1 MNITRNELS
10 HLIQTGIIPPEKVE
24 QALATTK
31 LAPTHTEWK
40 NFLGNTLL
48 WLGALALC
56 SSALFF
62 IAYNWDEMGRF
73 AKFGLVEIL
82 LILSIALY
90 WWSSKK
96 ASSAPDTPPLLHKV
110 SLLMGSIFLGVLLA
124 FYGQTYQT
132 GADTW
137 QLFAMWCLLMLP
149 WAIISRF
156 AALWMLWLA
165 LLNTAIVLY
174 FQAHTDLFSMIFDS
188 NSSMLWLVA
197 GVNAV
202 ALLIWELLETR
213 WKWLSANWATRL
225 IALAS
230 GIPITFLVIYSIFD
244 EQSNF
249 IPALA
254 WLVGLA
260 LIYFVYRKRKP
271 DLFMLAMACLSG
283 ISVILSLSGNFIF
296 SNTAD
301 IAGFFVQAILVI
313 VLGSMSAVWLKGIH
327 KEQLLAEGD
336 EL

>member
-10 HLIQTGIIPPEKVE
+10 YLIQTGIIPPEKVE
-24 QALATTK
+24 QALVTTK

-40 NFLGNTLL
+40 NFLANTLL

-73 AKFGLVEIL
+73 AKFALVEIL
-82 LILSIALY
+82 LILSIVLY

-96 ASSAPDTPPLLHKV
+96 ASSTPNTPPLLHKV

-156 AALWMLWLA
+156 PALWILWLA
-165 LLNTAIVLY
+165 LLNTAIILY
-174 FQAHTDLFSMIFDS
+174 FQTHIGLFSMLFDS
-188 NSSMLWLVA
+188 NSTTLWLIA
-197 GVNAV
+197 GVNAT
-202 ALLIWELLETR
+202 ALVIWELFETR
-213 WKWLSANWATRL
+213 WKWLSADWATRL

-230 GIPITFLVIYSIFD
+230 GIPITFLVIYSID
-244 EQSNF
+244 QQSNF

-254 WLVGLA
+254 WLIGLA
-260 LIYFVYRKRKP
+260 LVYFVYRKRKP

-283 ISVILSLSGNFIF
+283 ISVTLSLSGKFLF

-301 IAGFFVQAILVI
+301 ITGFFVQAILVI
-313 VLGSMSAVWLKGIH
+313 ILGSLSAAWLKGIH
-327 KEQLLAEGD
+327 KEQLLAEED